1 MTSELQLFDSSFFS
15 AALLV
20 QWSNLVGPK
29 VEKIWS
35 AEPLEESLQTIIGRQ
50 VLNGEMGR
58 EFRGVE
64 PKWVILHK
72 QAIIC
77 TAFLFHDPSL
87 DSLCTLIFVV
97 PVRYLRNFS
106 QYFQVLCE
114 RVPSQL
120 VEPIIKLRKIYKRHS
135 IASVYEYSQHTYILT
150 YLYSRG
156 QWH

>member
-1 MTSELQLFDSSFFS
+1 MTSELQLFESSFFS

-20 QWSNLVGPK
+20 QWSNVVGPK

-35 AEPLEESLQTIIGRQ
+35 SEPLDENMQTIIGRQ

-58 EFRGVE
+58 ELTGVE

-87 DSLCTLIFVV
+87 DSICSLIFVV

-106 QYFQVLCE
+106 QYFHVLCE
-114 RVPSQL
+114 RVPVQL
-120 VEPIIKLRKIYKRHS
+120 VEPIIKLRKIHKRHS
-135 IASVYEYSQHTYILT
+135 IVNTHTHT
-150 YLYSRG
+150 HTTHVS
-156 QWH
+156 